1 MATIEA
7 RLLLT
12 ALLVLLAAGGA
23 FAQADR
29 AAVRPIRVTVR
40 DKVLHRIDPRL
51 FGQFM
56 ERPSWGEIG
65 PEGALVPG
73 TNRLQP
79 AAREMI
85 RRMRIPIVRFPGGT
99 DADYTDWLDMID
111 NVPGRSPARPVTV
124 GHKGHKVTNRFG
136 YDEFLQL
143 CEELE
148 MKPILVVN
156 FRRGLLGEGG
166 VEDGA
171 AHAARLAAYCNA
183 PVDAELPERL
193 GAWAKL
199 RAANGRRKPYGVG
212 CFQIGNETW
221 GFAGKVSPD
230 RYVRAVRAYIDALR
244 AVDRDMQIIVDG
256 CPAKLAGRV
265 HKELGR
271 RIDYFAVHHYQPWAM
286 REAFRGEK
294 RVDVASLSP
303 RDIWYA
309 WVTVPA
315 VDADGQCV
323 FEKPELDQA
332 RRLGYKVAMT
342 EWNWNGWW
350 ADGARAAARLNSALA
365 KGLGAAGMLH
375 AIMREGDLIALA
387 TQSMLIGNSWSI
399 HAIHADSTAR
409 TPPYMMP
416 SGQVTSLYCRHHGS
430 RRLAID
436 LADVPRY
443 DQPYRLAGIRAA
455 KGAAQVDILATRSE
469 EALFLHA
476 INRHFDA
483 TLRVRVDSS
492 ALSAKPGRKGT
503 HHVLT
508 GRLPD
513 RLGRDEEP
521 PAAHVLQQE
530 LPIRDGIFE
539 VDLPPRTVSVVEV
552 PLG

>member
-12 ALLVLLAAGGA
+12 VLPVLLAAGGA

-29 AAVRPIRVTVR
+29 AVRPVRVTVR

-79 AAREMI
+79 AAKALI

-111 NVPGRSPARPVTV
+111 NVPGRSPGRPVTV

-136 YDEFLQL
+136 YDEFLRL

-156 FRRGLLGEGG
+156 FRRGLLAEGG
-166 VEDGA
+166 LEDGA

-183 PVDAELPERL
+183 PVDAKLPEHL

-199 RAANGRRKPYGVG
+199 RAANGRRKPYDVG

-221 GFAGKVSPD
+221 AFAGKVSAD
-230 RYVRAVRAYIDALR
+230 RYVRAVRAYIDALH
-244 AVDRDMQIIVDG
+244 AVDRDIRIIADG
-256 CPAKLAGRV
+256 CPVKLAARV
-265 HKELGR
+265 HRELGKD
-271 RIDYFAVHHYQPWAM
+271 IDYFAVHHYQPWAM
-286 REAFRGEK
+286 REAFRGGK

-323 FEKPELDQA
+323 FNKPELDQA
-332 RRLGYKVAMT
+332 RRLGCKVAMT

-350 ADGARAAARLNSALA
+350 ADGTRAAAKLNSALA

-375 AIMREGDLIALA
+375 AIMRDGDLIALA
-387 TQSMLIGNSWSI
+387 TQSMLIGNSWGI
-399 HAIHADSTAR
+399 HAIRADRTAR

-416 SGQVTSLYCRHHGS
+416 SGQVTSLYSRHHGPS
-430 RRLAID
+430 RLAID

-443 DQPYRLAGIRAA
+443 DQPYRLAGIRPARRAA
-455 KGAAQVDILATRSE
+455 HVDILVTRGE
-469 EALFLHA
+469 EVLFLHA
-476 INRHFDA
+476 INRHFDRA
-483 TLRVRVDSS
+483 LRVRVDIS
-492 ALSAKPGRKGT
+492 AVSARPGRKGT
-503 HHVLT
+503 HHVLAA
-508 GRLPD
+508 RLTD
-513 RLGRDEEP
+513 RPAPGEEP
-521 PAAHVLQQE
+521 PAAHVRQRE
-530 LPIRDGIFE
+530 LPIGGSVFE
-539 VDLPPRTVSVVEV
+539 VELPPRTVNVVEV
-552 PLG
+552 PLT

>member
-7 RLLLT
+7 RLLRT
-12 ALLVLLAAGGA
+12 VPPVLLAAAGA
-23 FAQADR
+23 LAQADR
-29 AAVRPIRVTVR
+29 AAPPPIRVTVR

-79 AAREMI
+79 AAKALI

-136 YDEFLQL
+136 YDEFLRL

-148 MKPILVVN
+148 MQAIVVVN

-166 VEDGA
+166 LKDGA

-183 PVDAELPERL
+183 PVDAKLPDDL

-212 CFQIGNETW
+212 YFQIGNETW
-221 GFAGKVSPD
+221 AFAGKASAD

-244 AVDRDMQIIVDG
+244 AVDRNIRIIADG
-256 CPAKLAGRV
+256 CPVKLAARV
-265 HKELGR
+265 HRELGKD
-271 RIDYFAVHHYQPWAM
+271 IDYFAVHHYQPWAM
-286 REAFRGEK
+286 REAFRGRQ
-294 RVDVASLSP
+294 RVDLASLSP

-309 WVTVPA
+309 WVTVPG

-323 FEKPELDQA
+323 FRKPELDQA
-332 RRLGYKVAMT
+332 RRLGCKVAMT

-350 ADGARAAARLNSALA
+350 GGGARGGARFNSALA

-375 AIMREGDLIALA
+375 AILRDGDLIALA

-399 HAIHADSTAR
+399 HAIHADPTGR

-416 SGQVTSLYCRHHGS
+416 SGQVTSLYSRHHGPS
-430 RRLAID
+430 RLAID

-443 DQPYRLAGIRAA
+443 DQPYRLAGIQPA
-455 KGAAQVDILATRSE
+455 KGAAHVDLLVTRGE
-469 EALFLHA
+469 KVLFLHA
-476 INRHFDA
+476 INRHFDRA
-483 TLRVRVDSS
+483 MRVRVDIS
-492 ALSAKPGRKGT
+492 AVSARPGRTGT
-503 HHVLT
+503 HHVLA
-508 GRLPD
+508 GRLKAPP
-513 RLGRDEEP
+513 GRVEQP
-521 PAAHVLQQE
+521 PAAHIRQRE
-530 LPIRDGIFE
+530 LPIGARVFE
-539 VDLPPRTVSVVEV
+539 VKLPARTVNVVEV